1 MLIELFDRLE
11 RFFRRK
17 DPAFIIKE
25 KERETYRSFMKDLT
39 KEASHH
45 LGRPVTEEEIL
56 KKGREHA
63 KREKLLSVGHSYRC
77 PNCHA
82 TMVLGDSAGCR
93 YHNLHGDTQR

>member
-1 MLIELFDRLE
+1 MLLELFDRLE

-39 KEASHH
+39 KEASYH

-77 PNCHA
+77 PNCA
-82 TMVLGDSAGCR
+82 TTMVLGDCACSR
-93 YHNLHGDTQR
+93 DHNLHGDSS